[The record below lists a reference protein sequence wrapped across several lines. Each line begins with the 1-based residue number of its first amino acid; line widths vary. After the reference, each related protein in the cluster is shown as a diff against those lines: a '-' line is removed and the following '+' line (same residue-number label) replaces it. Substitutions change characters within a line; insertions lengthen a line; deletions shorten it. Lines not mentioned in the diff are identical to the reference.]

1 MQSECRVCGNYKVE
15 GGEVCD
21 DGNVSGACFCDRILP
36 GWTCDSRDSVCKAG
50 PAACAKPASTEIFST
65 YIVWSWNVP
74 DSYGLPI
81 LRYEGQLLEND
92 NQTQFNWLW
101 AKQFLLPGTDQF
113 IKTANLSAST
123 AYSFRVRACSSVGCG
138 EYSTSVRS
146 ESKPPDP
153 SSSLLALSRDFQNV
167 ALTTGLA
174 SLGVNV
180 SNLSVQAPPRSP
192 RYCDTSLCT
201 VGKYRGICDDS
212 SPGDCLSC
220 STGPE
225 NTDYISAGTPYNE
238 DNCSWVCKAGFFLLM
253 PGGTECLQCNTSLC
267 PIGQYRGACGTC
279 QGAECNSF
287 SDSKCIICTGPPAY
301 ARFTGPGV
309 CILLCF

>member
-146 ESKPPDP
+146 ESKPPG
-153 SSSLLALSRDFQNV
+153 SGSLLALSRDFQNV

-238 DNCSWVCKAGFFLLM
+238 DNCSWVCKAGFFLPM